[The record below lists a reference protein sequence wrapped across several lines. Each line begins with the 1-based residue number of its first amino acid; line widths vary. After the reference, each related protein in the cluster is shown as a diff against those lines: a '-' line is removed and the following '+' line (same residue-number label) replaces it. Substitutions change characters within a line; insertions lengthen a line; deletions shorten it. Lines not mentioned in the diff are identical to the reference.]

1 MMSLTG
7 LMLSILFQVG
17 WGFWGAMLAVYAGA
31 GAANATTLSPFQD
44 RLFSAAIFAFPV
56 LSALVILILIY
67 GYRHQFS
74 GAVYWW
80 HALPIGC
87 LMVYISYLSLLS
99 R

>member
-1 MMSLTG
+1 MSLTG

-17 WGFWGAMLAVYAGA
+17 WGFWGAMLAVFAGA
-31 GAANATTLSPFQD
+31 GTANAIELTPFQD
-44 RLFSAAIFAFPV
+44 RLLNGAIFAFPV
-56 LSALVILILIY
+56 LSTLVILVLIY

-80 HALPIGC
+80 HVLPIGC